1 MIVEVK
7 RVPQPIMIQLFV
19 GPHEFRKQGNRW
31 FRVDRV
37 ESLNELYSAT
47 VVEELLLNA
56 LLELA
61 DERSSESEDS

>member
-7 RVPQPIMIQLFV
+7 RIPQPVKIQLFV
-19 GPHEFRKQGNRW
+19 GPHEFNKQGNRW
-31 FRVDRV
+31 FRIDP
-37 ESLNELYSAT
+37 SLSGSYSAT

-61 DERSSESEDS
+61 DERSSESENS